1 MFGVQQLAQ
10 KHPDPDAPSPSEA
23 GKGSTLA
30 AQGRQGGTDTPW
42 TRVASNAFSSC
53 VTMGQKL
60 RNVPTESLFQGID
73 EALSAIKLRRHS
85 LTPPLSPPAP
95 PSPGVW
101 LGGWV
106 LVRKVSDGVEDA
118 GLRL

>member
-1 MFGVQQLAQ
+1 MLSPTLPAHQ
-10 KHPDPDAPSPSEA
+10 KQ

-30 AQGRQGGTDTPW
+30 AQGRQGGTDTLW
-42 TRVASNAFSSC
+42 TRVGFC

-60 RNVPTESLFQGID
+60 RNVPSKSLFQGID
-73 EALSAIKLRRHS
+73 EALSAIKSRRNC
-85 LTPPLSPPAP
+85 LTLPLNPHP

-118 GLRL
+118 GLRLWGIK